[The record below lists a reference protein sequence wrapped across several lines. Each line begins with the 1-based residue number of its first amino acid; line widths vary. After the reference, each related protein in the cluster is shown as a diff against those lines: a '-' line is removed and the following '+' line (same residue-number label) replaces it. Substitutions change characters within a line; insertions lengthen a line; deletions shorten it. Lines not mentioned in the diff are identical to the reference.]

1 MDPDRCL
8 DVQGAWKQYAASPVL
23 LDVSFSVSTGEVHGL
38 VGRNG
43 AGKSTLVGC
52 ITGLVSLDKGLVTF
66 EGERLPNGSPD
77 VALRRGIALVPQRL
91 TILPDL
97 TVAENLMVGRLP
109 TSRTGNVNWRM
120 VWVRAAEMLEAVG
133 LTLDP
138 RTPMSD
144 LGIASRQMVAIAQAV
159 SRRARL
165 IILDEPTAPLA
176 RPEIERL
183 FDLVRRLQESGVS
196 FVYISHHLEEVFD
209 ITERV
214 TVLRDGRVRG
224 VFNTHDISP
233 DHLVAQMGAVAAFSR
248 TDAHRER
255 ERQKLSVEVS
265 ERDRTSV
272 VLDVQRLTDGRS
284 FADISL
290 TLWPGEVVGLTGLE
304 GCGKHDLVQ
313 TIFGLRRASGG
324 SVAINGT
331 VIDPS
336 NPRGSIDAG
345 MAYLPQDRRNAGI
358 FEDFSIADNVTI
370 TVLDRL
376 KTRFGFLSPLR
387 QWRAAGKA
395 IKDFSIASRGPRQIV
410 GTLSGGN
417 QQKVALAKVLQR
429 NPSVLLLEEP
439 TQGVDVGAKAEILRI
454 VESACSG
461 GAGVILV
468 SDEIET
474 LLSNTD
480 RVVVLRRGTPVALLT
495 TAGLEGQTLLAAIE
509 GME

>member
-1 MDPDRCL
+1 MDPEQCL
-8 DVQGAWKQYAASPVL
+8 DVRGAWKQYTASPVL

-109 TSRTGNVNWRM
+109 TSRTANVNWRT
-120 VWVRAAEMLEAVG
+120 VWIRAAEMLAAVG

-138 RTPMSD
+138 RTPMSE

-209 ITERV
+209 ITDRV
-214 TVLRDGRVRG
+214 TILRDGRVSG
-224 VFNTHDISP
+224 VFDTPDISP
-233 DHLVAQMGAVAAFSR
+233 DHLVAQMGAVASSR
-248 TDAHRER
+248 SDAHRER
-255 ERQKLSVEVS
+255 RRQKHPVEIS
-265 ERDRTSV
+265 ERDRTEA

-290 TLWPGEVVGLTGLE
+290 ALWPGEVVGLTGLE
-304 GCGKHDLVQ
+304 GCGKHELVQ
-313 TIFGLRRASGG
+313 TIFGLRKAFGG

-331 VIDPS
+331 AINPS

-345 MAYLPQDRRNAGI
+345 MAYLPQDRRDAGV

-370 TVLDRL
+370 TVLDRI

-387 QWRAAGKA
+387 QWRTAGKA
-395 IKDFSIASRGPRQIV
+395 IENFFIACTGPRQVV

-417 QQKVALAKVLQR
+417 QQKVALAKVLRR

-454 VESACSG
+454 VESACLG

-480 RVVVLRRGTPVALLT
+480 RVVVLRRGTLVALLT
-495 TAGLEGQTLLAAIE
+495 TAGLDGETLLAAIE